1 MAWKTKLSFGPGN
14 LPGNAERLEAL
25 TQARGYLSAIGVDS
39 KTVEEAVAHEKYHL
53 FAFPDFEVRTGK
65 KLQLVLQED
74 ANEGIRLAVV
84 PNRLHTRNDV
94 RRSVD
99 AVDDPSE
106 GDLSYGCFN
115 RFRKR

>member
-25 TQARGYLSAIGVDS
+25 IQARNCLSSLGVDS
-39 KTVEEAVAHEKYHL
+39 KTVDEVIAHEKNHL

-65 KLQLVLQED
+65 KLRLVLQED
-74 ANEGIRLAVV
+74 ANEGIRLVVV
-84 PNRLHTRNDV
+84 PNRLHNRNVV
-94 RRSVD
+94 RRSVG

-106 GDLSYGCFN
+106 GDLGFGCIYQ
-115 RFRKR
+115 FRKK